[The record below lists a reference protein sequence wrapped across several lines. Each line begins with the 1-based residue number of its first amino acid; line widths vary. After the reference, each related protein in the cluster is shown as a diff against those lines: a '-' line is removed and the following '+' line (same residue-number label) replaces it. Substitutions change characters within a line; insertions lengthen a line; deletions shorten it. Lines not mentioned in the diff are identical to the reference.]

1 MFEELLKEYQKLP
14 IDSKRDKNIEEVKL
28 VVAMLQLLCEKKQI
42 KHDEI
47 DIPEL
52 TNIEDENEYLD
63 LMYIYIRITIIPSRP
78 SDSLLNQ
85 SLDR

>member
-63 LMYIYIRITIIPSRP
+63 LMYIYITRLKEELGSYVLY
-78 SDSLLNQ
+78 SENNNN
-85 SLDR
+85 

>member
-63 LMYIYIRITIIPSRP
+63 LMYIYITRLKEELGSYVIYSE
-78 SDSLLNQ
+78 NNNN
-85 SLDR
+85 

>member
-63 LMYIYIRITIIPSRP
+63 LMYIYITRLKEELGSYVLF
-78 SDSLLNQ
+78 SENNNN
-85 SLDR
+85 

>member
-47 DIPEL
+47 DIPNL
-52 TNIEDENEYLD
+52 KGVEDENEYLD
-63 LMYIYIRITIIPSRP
+63 LMYIYLTRLKEELGSYVIY
-78 SDSLLNQ
+78 NEKK
-85 SLDR
+85 

>member
-1 MFEELLKEYQKLP
+1 MFEVLLKEYQKLP

-63 LMYIYIRITIIPSRP
+63 LMYIYITRLKEELGSYVLY
-78 SDSLLNQ
+78 SENNNN
-85 SLDR
+85 

>member
-28 VVAMLQLLCEKKQI
+28 VVAMLQLLCEKNQL

-47 DIPEL
+47 NIPEL

-63 LMYIYIRITIIPSRP
+63 LMYIYITRLKEELGSYVLY
-78 SDSLLNQ
+78 SENNNH
-85 SLDR
+85 

>member
-63 LMYIYIRITIIPSRP
+63 LIYIYITRLKEELGSYVLF
-78 SDSLLNQ
+78 SENNNN
-85 SLDR
+85 

>member
-1 MFEELLKEYQKLP
+1 MFEGLLKEYQKLP

-47 DIPEL
+47 DIPNL
-52 TNIEDENEYLD
+52 NNIEDENEYLD
-63 LMYIYIRITIIPSRP
+63 LMYIYLTRLKEELGSYVLYNEK
-78 SDSLLNQ
+78 DNK
-85 SLDR
+85 